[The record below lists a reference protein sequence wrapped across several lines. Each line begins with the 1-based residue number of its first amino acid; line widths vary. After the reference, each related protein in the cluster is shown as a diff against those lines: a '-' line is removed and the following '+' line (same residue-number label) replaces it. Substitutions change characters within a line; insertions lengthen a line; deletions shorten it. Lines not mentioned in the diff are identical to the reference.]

1 MFSLS
6 DEVSSASK
14 AVFEANLQS
23 ATAFAQA
30 AFDTSKSL
38 IDLHVATAKASIDAA
53 GEVRGKLLSIKDP
66 QEFFSLTQDQSQ
78 QALERARE
86 FGRQAAEIAQEGK
99 NKFSQVAEVEL
110 ANSKQ
115 KVGDFVEAVKKAPT
129 DAGVPINTF
138 FKGAFDRAQA
148 GYEQFA
154 KAGQKAGSDFQAAGE
169 TAARSLTT
177 VG

>member
-1 MFSLS
+1 MFSLT

-30 AFDTSKSL
+30 AFDSSKSL
-38 IDLHVATAKASIDAA
+38 IDLHVATAKASIEAA
-53 GEVRGKLLSIKDP
+53 GEVRGKLLAVKDP
-66 QEFFSLTQDQSQ
+66 QEWFSLTQDQSQ

-86 FGRQAAEIAQEGK
+86 YGRQAAELAQETK
-99 NKFSQVAEVEL
+99 NKFSQVAESEL

-115 KVGDFVEAVKKAPT
+115 KVGELVEAVKKAPT
-129 DAGVPINTF
+129 DATVPINTF

-154 KAGQKAGSDFQAAGE
+154 RAGQKAGNEFQAAGE
-169 TAARSLTT
+169 NAARGLTT